1 MKVDTWWGW
10 GAWGTSLGHARDLEW
25 ERLLEVYGSNFSR
38 WMEETGWEKEGVG
51 E

>member
-1 MKVDTWWGW
+1 MGSCFGYGVR
-10 GAWGTSLGHARDLEW
+10 ASLGHARDLEW